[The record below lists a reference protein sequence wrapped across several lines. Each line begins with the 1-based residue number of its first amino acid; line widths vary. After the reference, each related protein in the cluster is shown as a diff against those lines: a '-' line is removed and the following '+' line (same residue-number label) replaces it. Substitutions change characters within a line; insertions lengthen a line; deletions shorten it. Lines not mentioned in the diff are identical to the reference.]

1 MSVAVVSP
9 ALNEL
14 FERLVAAVPAENL
27 PVLEKTGISLE
38 QAYREAAEKLEREVA
53 ALELFAAT
61 EEMARELER
70 KWQIAADYKGSAG
83 LLEWV
88 KSDTVQWRPKESS
101 TALPMLLEV
110 DDDMIEMFINM
121 EERQIYIRLTDVEF
135 IPFTGPFYAARTWVK
150 DVTHSH
156 SHRWKVIA

>member
-1 MSVAVVSP
+1 MSAAAP
-9 ALNEL
+9 ALHEL
-14 FERLVAAVPAENL
+14 FERLLAAVPAENL
-27 PVLEKTGISLE
+27 PVLEKTVISLE

-70 KWQIAADYKGSAG
+70 KWQTVADYKSSASM
-83 LLEWV
+83 LEWA

-110 DDDMIEMFINM
+110 DDDMTEMFINM
-121 EERQIYIRLTDVEF
+121 EERQIYIRHTDVEF
-135 IPFTGPFYAARTWVK
+135 IPFTGPFYAARIWVK

>member
-1 MSVAVVSP
+1 MSV

-14 FERLVAAVPAENL
+14 FERLLAAVPAENL

-53 ALELFAAT
+53 ALELFAVT

-70 KWQIAADYKGSAG
+70 KWQTAADYRGSAG
-83 LLEWV
+83 LLEWA
-88 KSDTVQWRPKESS
+88 KSDTVQWCLKESS

-121 EERQIYIRLTDVEF
+121 EERQIYIRLTNVEF
-135 IPFTGPFYAARTWVK
+135 IPFTGPFYAARIWVK
-150 DVTHSH
+150 DVTRNHSNC
-156 SHRWKVIA
+156 WKVIA